1 MQVTIDATAGP
12 RIRAYLQRRPP
23 TAAEIARAGGFSRQY
38 AWRVLAGR
46 ELPSKRFLTA
56 CEELGVPV
64 AAILSGDGNGGGSA
78 AA

>member
-1 MQVTIDATAGP
+1 MTIDVSSGP
-12 RIRAYLQRRPP
+12 RIRAFLEDRPP

-46 ELPSKRFLTA
+46 EAPSRRFLAA

-64 AAILSGDGNGGGSA
+64 LAILSQQDTEA
-78 AA
+78 A